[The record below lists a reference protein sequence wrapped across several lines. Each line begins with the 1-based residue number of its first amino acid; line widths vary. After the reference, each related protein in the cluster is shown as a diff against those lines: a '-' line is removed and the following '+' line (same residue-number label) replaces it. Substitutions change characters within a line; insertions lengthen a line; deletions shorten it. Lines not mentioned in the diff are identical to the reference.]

1 MRREMRHLKQ
11 RTAQPPPEKTKK
23 IDPYLRLL
31 AMKPRVYLETTIPSF
46 LTARS
51 SNNLILVGEQE
62 LTRQWW
68 EARRDDFEML
78 VSELVVE
85 ECRKGDAEAA
95 ARRLAI
101 ISDLSLLQ
109 IDEDAVK
116 LVDAIMESGIIPAKA
131 AADAAHIAIASR
143 HGIDYL
149 LTWNCRHIANAEII
163 RKIETVVRQAGYELP
178 VICTPRELS
187 GGQDED

>member
-1 MRREMRHLKQ
+1 
-11 RTAQPPPEKTKK
+11 
-23 IDPYLRLL
+23 
-31 AMKPRVYLETTIPSF
+31 MKPRIYLETTIPSF

-62 LTRQWW
+62 ITRQWW
-68 EARRDDFEML
+68 ETRRDDFEIL
-78 VSELVVE
+78 VSELVLE

-95 ARRLAI
+95 ARRLAV
-101 ISDLSLLQ
+101 ISSLDVLQ
-109 IDEDAVK
+109 IDEEVIK
-116 LVDAIMESGIIPAKA
+116 LTDAIMKSGIIPAKA
-131 AADAAHIAIASR
+131 AADAAHIALASR

-163 RKIETVVRQAGYELP
+163 RQIAAAVRQSGYELP
-178 VICTPRELS
+178 VICTPRELA

>member
-1 MRREMRHLKQ
+1 MEQ
-11 RTAQPPPEKTKK
+11 R
-23 IDPYLRLL
+23 I
-31 AMKPRVYLETTIPSF
+31 YLETTIPSF

-68 EARRDDFEML
+68 EARRDDFDIL
-78 VSELVVE
+78 VSELVLE
-85 ECRKGDAEAA
+85 ECGKGDAEAA
-95 ARRLAI
+95 ARRLAV
-101 ISDLSLLQ
+101 ISDLDILQ
-109 IDEDAVK
+109 IDEEVVD
-116 LVDAIMESGIIPAKA
+116 LTDAIMQSGIIPAKA

-163 RKIETVVRQAGYELP
+163 RQIAAAVRQAGYELP

-187 GGQDED
+187 GEQDED

>member
-1 MRREMRHLKQ
+1 MKQ
-11 RTAQPPPEKTKK
+11 R
-23 IDPYLRLL
+23 I
-31 AMKPRVYLETTIPSF
+31 YLETTIPSF

-68 EARRDDFEML
+68 EARRDDFEIL
-78 VSELVVE
+78 VSELVLE
-85 ECRKGDAEAA
+85 ECGKGDAEAA

-101 ISDLSLLQ
+101 ISDLDILQ
-109 IDEDAVK
+109 IDEEVVN
-116 LVDAIMESGIIPAKA
+116 LTDAIMQSGIIPAKA

-143 HGIDYL
+143 HGIDFL

-163 RKIETVVRQAGYELP
+163 RQIAVAVRQAGYELP

-187 GGQDED
+187 GEQDED